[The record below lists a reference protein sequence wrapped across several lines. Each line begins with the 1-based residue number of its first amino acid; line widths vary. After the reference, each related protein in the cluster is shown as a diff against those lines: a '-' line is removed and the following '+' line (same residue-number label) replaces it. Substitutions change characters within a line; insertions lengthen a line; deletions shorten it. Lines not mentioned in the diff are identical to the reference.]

1 MYTCRHRKYT
11 CTIFLYYTSNSNC
24 PIKKTLF
31 VPRDNVIFHCISL
44 HPTRT
49 ACAME
54 YILYFMATR
63 VCPACCHEIQ
73 NIFHG
78 TRGIH
83 EL

>member
-1 MYTCRHRKYT
+1 MYMSFTRDMH
-11 CTIFLYYTSNSNC
+11 LYEILYLKFKLSNQ
-24 PIKKTLF
+24 KTLF
-31 VPRDNVIFHCISL
+31 VPRDNIIFHCISL
-44 HPTRT
+44 IPTRT
-49 ACAME
+49 VCAME

-78 TRGIH
+78 KRGIH

>member
-1 MYTCRHRKYT
+1 MWKMTWAICD
-11 CTIFLYYTSNSNC
+11 ILYLKFKLSNQ
-24 PIKKTLF
+24 KTLF

-44 HPTRT
+44 NPTRT